1 MTSYD
6 KCFTKATSSLS
17 FFVIYVFRVDPKK
30 TRYIGAIC
38 GLGVDPHTKRAAL
51 PDNDIELPFDVKI
64 DLEDILKVMI
74 HIY

>member
-1 MTSYD
+1 MF
-6 KCFTKATSSLS
+6 FTKVTISLS
-17 FFVIYVFRVDPKK
+17 FFLHVFRVDPKK

-64 DLEDILKVMI
+64 DLEDILKVTI